1 MQLKK
6 IRVLVVDDSALV
18 REILSQGLSLD
29 PALEVVGTAADPYA
43 ARDKIVQ
50 LKPDVLT
57 LDVEMPRMDGV
68 EFLRR
73 LMPQHPIP
81 VVVVSA
87 LTKKGAAVTLDAM
100 EAGAVDVV
108 AKPSANVARGLNE
121 MLSDLRSKV
130 KIAAATNVDAW
141 RAMQRSTV
149 QPLKVNSQ
157 ALRESTD
164 KVIAIGA
171 STGGTEA
178 IRCVL
183 RSFPSAT
190 PGVVVVQHMPAG
202 FTKHFAD
209 SLNDLCAMEV
219 LEAKTGDRVLPGRVL
234 IAPGGL
240 QMTVV
245 RSGGIYLVKCEPG
258 ENVNGHCP
266 SVGVLFESVARYVG
280 ANAIGIMLTGMGAD
294 GADGMV
300 AMRQAGARTMAQDEA
315 TSVVFGMP
323 KVAYERGGAE
333 RLLSLDA
340 VPAAVMNLLNASR
353 P

>member
-1 MQLKK
+1 MKTIK
-6 IRVLVVDDSALV
+6 VLIVDDSALV
-18 REILSQGLSLD
+18 REILSRGLAQD
-29 PALEVVGTAADPYA
+29 PAIEVVGTAADSYS
-43 ARDKIVQ
+43 ARDKIVE
-50 LKPDVLT
+50 LKPDVLI

-73 LMPQHPIP
+73 LMPQYPVP

-87 LTKKGAAVTLDAM
+87 LTKKGAAITMDAI

-108 AKPSANVARGLNE
+108 AKPSVNVARGLNE
-121 MLSDLRSKV
+121 MLSDLRAKI
-130 KIAAATNVDAW
+130 KIAASTNVNAW
-141 RAMQRSTV
+141 KTARSSTA
-149 QPLKVNSQ
+149 QPLTVNSH
-157 ALRESTD
+157 ALKESTD

-178 IRCVL
+178 IRRLL
-183 RSFPSAT
+183 RSLPSTT

-209 SLNDLCAMEV
+209 SLNDTCAMEV
-219 LEAKTGDRVLPGRVL
+219 LEAKTGDRVLAGRVL

-245 RSGGIYLVKCEPG
+245 RSGGIYQVMCDPG
-258 ENVNGHCP
+258 ENFNGHCP
-266 SVGVLFESVARYVG
+266 SVDVLFESVAKYVA

-300 AMRQAGARTMAQDEA
+300 AMRKAGARTIAQDEG

-333 RLLSLDA
+333 RLLPLDA
-340 VPAAVMNLLNASR
+340 IPAAVMSYLSA
-353 P
+353 PKI